1 LGKSPFVKVFE
12 IVVKNL
18 MQMAQNHLTFSLF
31 FMGFLALNYL
41 VFSYGGYW
49 FFYQY
54 LGPRIPHRLIQEKM
68 PSKEQIKKEK
78 YQSLSTQ
85 IIYFILGNGLYW
97 LYEHNNTKI
106 YSSWD
111 KYGLLYFLISFLI
124 IHQLHDA
131 YFYWTH
137 RLMHE
142 WKPIRRF
149 HLHHHETSVPT
160 PFAALSFHP
169 VEATIHALFW
179 FFIAILIPLPVHWF
193 FIFYSFMFYI
203 NMWGHTNYE
212 FWHKDLLTHP
222 ILKFLNTPTHHN
234 LHHLYHRF
242 NYGIYYN
249 FWDKICRTNHP
260 LYETHY
266 RTLKARTEHF
276 KKSKILK
283 WMKL

>member
-1 LGKSPFVKVFE
+1 MLQVQDH
-12 IVVKNL
+12 IN
-18 MQMAQNHLTFSLF
+18 FSFL
-31 FMGFLALNYL
+31 FLAFLSLNYL
-41 VFSYGGYW
+41 IFSFGGYW
-49 FFYQY
+49 FFYTF
-54 LGPRIPHRLIQEKM
+54 LGPKIPHRLIQEKS
-68 PSKEQIKKEK
+68 PSKKQIAKEK
-78 YQSLSTQ
+78 RQSFSTQ

-97 LYEHNNTKI
+97 LYQHNYTQI
-106 YSSWD
+106 YIPWD
-111 KYGLLYFLISFLI
+111 KYGLPYFILSFFI

-142 WKPIRRF
+142 SKSLRRF
-149 HLHHHETSVPT
+149 HLTHHETTVPT

-179 FFIAILIPLPVHWF
+179 YLIAIIVPIPVHWF

-222 ILKFLNTPTHHN
+222 ILRFLNTPTHHN
-234 LHHLYHRF
+234 LHHHYHHCNF
-242 NYGIYYN
+242 GIYYN
-249 FWDKICRTNHP
+249 FWDKLCGTNHP
-260 LYETHY
+260 LYEQHY
-266 RTLKARTEHF
+266 LAVKKKTEQS
-276 KKSKILK
+276 KTSKIFK